1 MDNREYK
8 LQAEH
13 YRRIRNWL
21 IWLIVICIALVVVC
35 AIFLQKWQE
44 ERIIRIVSETL
55 AESYQ
60 QDANHYQQLYY
71 DCLNQTETAEYP

>member
-1 MDNREYK
+1 MDSQERKEV
-8 LQAEH
+8 EH

-21 IWLIVICIALVVVC
+21 IFICIALVIVC
-35 AIFLQKWQE
+35 AVFFQKWQE
-44 ERIIRIVSETL
+44 ERITRIVSETL

-71 DCLNQTETAEYP
+71 NCLNQTETAEYP